1 MYFFSQFVRPICLG
15 LTHQIF
21 MYHAVSQKFN
31 QCDEMNT
38 LVFLTCSLIVSLVPW
53 FYQFPQDDKLIYASH
68 LVPIFLKFPIF
79 LRSLNR
85 LIHTICFIF
94 TFIFNLI
101 FQFFSKLFFLHFLI
115 GYVATTVQFQILT
128 IIPLIM
134 DLRCTH
140 CLHLL
145 TLLKSNPNL

>member
-1 MYFFSQFVRPICLG
+1 MQVILFPFS
-15 LTHQIF
+15 
-21 MYHAVSQKFN
+21 SN
-31 QCDEMNT
+31 
-38 LVFLTCSLIVSLVPW
+38 S
-53 FYQFPQDDKLIYASH
+53 
-68 LVPIFLKFPIF
+68 PIF

-94 TFIFNLI
+94 NLI
-101 FQFFSKLFFLHFLI
+101 FQFFQIILFLHFLI

-128 IIPLIM
+128 IISLIM

-145 TLLKSNPNL
+145 TLLKSNPNLCSPQPSANVFHMLLLCNCCHIYFNYAYFLHDNYISVCVVLFLLTNPLFL